1 MRKIEASD
9 EEKLKSWFDVKC
21 QNGMVDF
28 KVDVNKQALAKTF
41 GGRLVWDSSGGQQIE
56 WPEGTD
62 LDAINRHIQREMHR
76 FIQVANN
83 PTKTRLI
90 KNDKD
95 DFGNMIDEAHPDY
108 KEESARLEHVNLM
121 RKSFPNGEMISNYEL
136 EFVSRG
142 LVAPLRGPR
151 YKDMFARKISE
162 MKERRVELKSRYEDI
177 TQSIQ
182 LVDHTKERQELLVRL
197 GKMDA
202 ALERI
207 EKLS

>member
-9 EEKLKSWFDVKC
+9 EEKLKSWFDVKR

-28 KVDVNKQALAKTF
+28 KVDVSKQALANTF

-76 FIQVANN
+76 FIETAND
-83 PTKTRLI
+83 PTKSRLI

-95 DFGNMIDEAHPDY
+95 DFGNMLDEAHPDY

-121 RKSFPNGEMISNYEL
+121 RKSFPNGEMISSYEL
-136 EFVSRG
+136 EFVARG

-151 YKDMFARKISE
+151 YKDMFARKLSE
-162 MKERRVELKSRYEDI
+162 MKERRAGLKSRYEEI

-197 GKMDA
+197 GKIDA
-202 ALERI
+202 ALENI
-207 EKLS
+207 ERLS